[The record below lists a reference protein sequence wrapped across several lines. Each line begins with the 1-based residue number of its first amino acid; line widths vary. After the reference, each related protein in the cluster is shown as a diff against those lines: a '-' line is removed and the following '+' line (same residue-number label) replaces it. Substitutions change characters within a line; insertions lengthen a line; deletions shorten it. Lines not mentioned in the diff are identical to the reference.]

1 MLVTKTSVITG
12 KENTIDLPI
21 TQEQLQQWQLGGLVQ
36 DVFPDLDVNQRE
48 FLISGTTQEE
58 WEETFG
64 EGLKIGEFSY
74 D

>member
-1 MLVTKTSVITG
+1 MLITKTSVITG
-12 KENTIDLPI
+12 KENTMNLPI

-48 FLISGTTQEE
+48 FLISGSTPEE

-64 EGLKIGEFSY
+64 EFA
-74 D
+74 